1 MNVVGFNH
9 EFCALN
15 ATDKLNELNQA
26 FSVMFSAGQQMS
38 IIGMLKSRFPL
49 LRWIVSSPLRPDID
63 CC

>member
-1 MNVVGFNH
+1 MSAVGFNY
-9 EFCALN
+9 EFNALN
-15 ATDKLNELNQA
+15 ATDKPNELNQA

-38 IIGMLKSRFPL
+38 IVGILKSRFPF